1 MESNLTIS
9 GIESIL
15 SHEIKNNQYFKDGSG
30 KEQFLSEMTSKIIEL
45 VERIDVYWAYF
56 YIVPEFNDLG
66 TGVSIRKEGNEI
78 IIETA
83 GNPKEFAKV
92 DPSYSWYFDPL
103 EKGEVWTNPYDWYGD
118 TLISHTMA
126 MRYQIRQVL
135 KLIRV

>member
-1 MESNLTIS
+1 MKKISYKIILFTVLIAVALSVSISSVSIITSRNLMNKATDEQLSLTPYRYTTGINKKILESNLTIS

-66 TGVSIRKEGNEI
+66 TGVS
-78 IIETA
+78 
-83 GNPKEFAKV
+83 
-92 DPSYSWYFDPL
+92 YS
-103 EKGEVWTNPYDWYGD
+103 
-118 TLISHTMA
+118 
-126 MRYQIRQVL
+126 
-135 KLIRV
+135 